1 LPSHLATR
9 NILNRLARITPIQ
22 WLILCAVV
30 HFIVTLTVFLIGH
43 FRLFPNTFDEHG
55 IGISFAIDGVT
66 YRQLIAE
73 LAEALR
79 HDGFSSW
86 LNIQA
91 PIHCRLY
98 SFAFVFPGALIGYN
112 IVAAEPLNLVYYLGI
127 LSFVYLLGKEIFD
140 PRTGLIATGII
151 AVWPSFL
158 LHSTQLIRDPLSIL
172 LLLILLLILAIV
184 LGRELSWRH
193 SFFLGIG
200 SIVLVTIF
208 WLTRGNIWN
217 IVFAALLLTTIFFL
231 IRMLNERRL
240 LGSNLALLVV
250 IFASVLVVPTKI
262 ESTSLPGSKPPTALI
277 AIPSGEPTNSRSLLT
292 RLIAQINGRRGAF
305 NGYTGKASNIDENVS
320 FKSGGD
326 MVSYLPRATIIGLFA
341 PFPRM
346 WFETGTGGRAGRLLA
361 GLETLVVYLLYVPAA
376 VCVWNK
382 RRNLKV
388 WLVASVAMLGMIA
401 LGLVVAN
408 AGALFRLRYV
418 FWMLVIV
425 LAVEGVKILRRK
437 RNPVTA

>member
-1 LPSHLATR
+1 MPSHLATR

-127 LSFVYLLGKEIFD
+127 LSFVYLLGKEILD

-193 SFFLGIG
+193 SFLMGIG

-305 NGYTGKASNIDENVS
+305 NGYTGKASNIDANVS

-388 WLVASVAMLGMIA
+388 WLVASVAMVGMIA